1 MFNKKSKQIQN
12 LKKSNNNLVKKQ
24 KENIEDFILI
34 LNQIQDVINSK
45 KQWKRKTLSINN
57 SIDLAKEN
65 YIQKIVELEIDPQY

>member
-45 KQWKRKTLSINN
+45 EQWKCKTLSINN